1 MLSNILRSCAK
12 IMLCCNRTNPNL
24 NLNNLALFR
33 NPTRPSGTIFQP
45 FTTKQLSNQALLF
58 KT

>member
-1 MLSNILRSCAK
+1 MSSNILRGCAK
-12 IMLCCNRTNPNL
+12 IMLWCNRTNPNL

-33 NPTRPSGTIFQP
+33 KPPRLSGTILQP
-45 FTTKQLSNQALLF
+45 FITKQLSNQTLLF